1 VISHTTKQFRKLLAS
16 LPKEVRQQAREMYVL
31 WNDNP
36 WHASLQFK
44 RIHAVKPIYSA
55 RINKDWRVVCI
66 RNGDT
71 VIWYWVGSHS
81 DYNTLI
87 KKL

>member
-1 VISHTTKQFRKLLAS
+1 VISHTTKQFRKLLAG
-16 LPKEVRQQAREMYVL
+16 LPKEVRQQAREMYLL
-31 WNDNP
+31 WVDNP

-44 RIHAVKPIYSA
+44 RIHTVKPIYSA
-55 RINKDWRVVCI
+55 RISKDWRVVCI

-71 VIWYWVGSHS
+71 VIWYWVGSHA
-81 DYNTLI
+81 DYDTLI